1 MLPTLPPLPET
12 VDPDRWLQSIHG
24 HAFPRRIGS
33 DGCIEVD
40 EEPYYI
46 KQALAGQHVV
56 LLVNAPEKRFEVS
69 HQDTLI
75 KQVPI
80 KGLHGQVL
88 PFDRYVTLIKQ
99 EARSEQRQPMSGRSF
114 RQLRLWA

>member
-1 MLPTLPPLPET
+1 VQGSATACGLCDLAAPCLHCLI
-12 VDPDRWLQSIHG
+12 RSILIGFLQNIHG

-46 KQALAGQHVV
+46 KQALAGHQVV
-56 LLVNAPEKRFEVS
+56 LLVNAPDSLFAVY

-75 KQVPI
+75 KQVP
-80 KGLHGQVL
+80 
-88 PFDRYVTLIKQ
+88 
-99 EARSEQRQPMSGRSF
+99 
-114 RQLRLWA
+114 